1 MKLLLIVDSISHRK
15 LSQIMKKKA
24 FRSLLLLHT
33 NSTMPDDTSTT
44 TTIPQDI
51 KQILHEFANAFKES
65 DKLPPKRKVDHA
77 IALMDEKQIVS

>member
-1 MKLLLIVDSISHRK
+1 
-15 LSQIMKKKA
+15 
-24 FRSLLLLHT
+24 
-33 NSTMPDDTSTT
+33 MPDDTSTT

-51 KQILHEFANAFKES
+51 KQILHEFANAFKEP